1 MKEEN
6 LDFEVVRDFFTETKY
21 STIQNCL
28 KKNVGI
34 LYFMSLDMDLPLL
47 DVDLALNGYC
57 L

>member
-1 MKEEN
+1 MKEQN

-21 STIQNCL
+21 SPIQNCL

-34 LYFMSLDMDLPLL
+34 LYFMSLDIDLPLL